1 MQSGDTLGTGGG
13 VELRALAL
21 LYSQGWRR
29 NGCKWAKWRWERQ
42 KGEGASGQGREAQLL
57 VKRCF
62 TSQLPPLNAAGW
74 HSRRLL
80 NLNRFHR
87 GA

>member
-1 MQSGDTLGTGGG
+1 MLVHWRCYTAGMAPKWVQVGK
-13 VELRALAL
+13 VEVGAAK
-21 LYSQGWRR
+21 RR
-29 NGCKWAKWRWERQ
+29 
-42 KGEGASGQGREAQLL
+42 GASGQGREAQLL

-74 HSRRLL
+74 HSRRLV
-80 NLNRFHR
+80 NQNRFHR